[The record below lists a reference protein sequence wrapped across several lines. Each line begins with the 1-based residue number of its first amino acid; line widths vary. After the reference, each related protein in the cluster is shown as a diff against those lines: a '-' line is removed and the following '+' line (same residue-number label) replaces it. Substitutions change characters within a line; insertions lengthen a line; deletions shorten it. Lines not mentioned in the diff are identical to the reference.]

1 MLITKCKVVFLGS
14 SGVGKTS
21 LINRYISNEFSRDH
35 TATVGIDFFT
45 KPIQVR
51 DRTVN
56 FQIWDTAGQ
65 ERFRSLIPSYIRD
78 SSIAVIVYDV
88 SSPDSFNHAKLWHKT
103 VVNERGNDVVCVLV
117 GNKNDLERRIP
128 PDDIQSFA
136 KPLAIQT
143 IETCAKTGQ
152 NVARLFKI
160 VSEALPDIEQ
170 AAVEPL
176 VVIAQPEPQ
185 QKDGRC
191 VC

>member
-1 MLITKCKVVFLGS
+1 VFLGS

-21 LINRYISNEFSRDH
+21 LINRYISNEFSGDH
-35 TATVGIDFFT
+35 SATVGIDFFT

-65 ERFRSLIPSYIRD
+65 ERFRLLIPFYIRD

-88 SSPDSFNHAKLWHKT
+88 SSPDSFNDAKLWHKT
-103 VVNERGNDVVCVLV
+103 VVDERGNDVVCVLV
-117 GNKNDLERRIP
+117 GNKNDLESRIL

-170 AAVEPL
+170 AATEPL

>member
-1 MLITKCKVVFLGS
+1 MVTKCKVVFLGA
-14 SGVGKTS
+14 SGAGKTS
-21 LINRYISNEFSRDH
+21 LITRYISNDFSKDH
-35 TATVGIDFFT
+35 SATVGIDFFT

-65 ERFRSLIPSYIRD
+65 ERFRSLIPFYIRD

-88 SSPDSFNHAKLWHKT
+88 SSPDSFSDAKFWHKT
-103 VVNERGNDVVCVLV
+103 VVNERGSDVVCVLV
-117 GNKNDLERRIP
+117 ANKIDLESRVP
-128 PDDIQSFA
+128 PDDVRGFA
-136 KPLAIQT
+136 NPLAIQT

-152 NVARLFKI
+152 NVACLFKI
-160 VSEALPDIEQ
+160 VSEALPEIEHA
-170 AAVEPL
+170 AAVPL

-185 QKDGRC
+185 QKGNEC

>member
-1 MLITKCKVVFLGS
+1 MITKVKVVFLGA

-21 LINRYISNEFSRDH
+21 LITRYISNEFSKDH
-35 TATVGIDFFT
+35 SATVGIDFFT

-65 ERFRSLIPSYIRD
+65 ERFRSLIPFYIRD

-88 SSPDSFNHAKLWHKT
+88 SSPPSFEEAKFWHKT
-103 VVNERGNDVVCVLV
+103 AINERGNDVLCIFVA
-117 GNKNDLERRIP
+117 NKNDLESKVAL
-128 PDDIQSFA
+128 DVVQQFT

-152 NVARLFKI
+152 NVARLFKLI
-160 VSEALPDIEQ
+160 SECLPDLEHG
-170 AAVEPL
+170 VKEPIS
-176 VVIAQPEPQ
+176 VIAEPESPIENNT
-185 QKDGRC
+185 C
-191 VC
+191 FC